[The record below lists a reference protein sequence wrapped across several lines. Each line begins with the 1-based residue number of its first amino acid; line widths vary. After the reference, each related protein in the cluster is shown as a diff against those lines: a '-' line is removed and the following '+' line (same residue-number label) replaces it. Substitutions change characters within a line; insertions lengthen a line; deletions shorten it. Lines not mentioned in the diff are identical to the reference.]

1 MSEESLIPYKC
12 WIGPQQFK
20 NGFTNRES
28 ELEALGDKW
37 QEEELRNEKVVFN
50 EEMRE
55 LRI

>member
-12 WIGPQQFK
+12 WIGPKQFK

-37 QEEELRNEKVVFN
+37 QKKELRNEKVVFN